1 MRVYFHKIL
10 NRKSIV
16 NQNLEKLKVLVNII
30 YLFCFLRDMHVGN
43 LSIEKAA
50 NKQSN
55 FANELKKFDTGIETL
70 ENNFK

>member
-1 MRVYFHKIL
+1 
-10 NRKSIV
+10 
-16 NQNLEKLKVLVNII
+16 
-30 YLFCFLRDMHVGN
+30 MHVGN
-43 LSIEKAA
+43 LSTEKAA